1 MLFLET
7 NCLSKGSSFKVLK
20 DRIKVMVSVPVTG
33 LVSMLVSMSVRVG
46 MRMSSVR
53 I

>member
-7 NCLSKGSSFKVLK
+7 NCLSKGLSIAVVGGSDKGDGVGA
-20 DRIKVMVSVPVTG
+20 VAG
-33 LVSMLVSMSVRVG
+33 LVSMLIDMSMRIG
-46 MRMSSVR
+46 IRMSSVR